1 MTIIPSYGGQ
11 GGFCYQIESP
21 AFFAG
26 MKELSWQDED
36 YTVHL
41 YKEPTVYVENPA
53 NGWIHVVTATKTLR
67 RAKKLARK
75 ATQAKLSGATTIEFC
90 RGRIIPHELEL
101 TENGAEFLKAT
112 DSFTEARAYI
122 RKLVDKINTGLGDTK

>member
-11 GGFCYQIESP
+11 GGFCYQIENP
-21 AFFAG
+21 VFFAG

-36 YTVHL
+36 YVVHI
-41 YKEPTVYVENPA
+41 YHEPTVYVENPA
-53 NGWIHVVTATKTLR
+53 NGWINVVTATKTLR

-90 RGRIIPHELEL
+90 RGSIIPQIAGYTPNYNYHS
-101 TENGAEFLKAT
+101 
-112 DSFTEARAYI
+112 DSLVQLVRQSWRA
-122 RKLVDKINTGLGDTK
+122 